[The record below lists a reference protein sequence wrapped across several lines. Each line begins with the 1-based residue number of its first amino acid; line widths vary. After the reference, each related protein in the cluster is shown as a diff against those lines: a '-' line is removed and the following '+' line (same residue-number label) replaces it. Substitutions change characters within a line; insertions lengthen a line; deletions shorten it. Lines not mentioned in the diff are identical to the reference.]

1 MRHMLYAIV
10 FFALRV
16 CIFVVLNFTFKDRD
30 HITYACDALVMF
42 SFSTGV
48 EIFWMILERLT
59 FGYAKT
65 HQMMRGKMYSMMY
78 SIPILL
84 SSFYRVRNA
93 MRKEFLYCHPTLQFQ
108 LIYTWIL
115 YILFRVMSWW
125 DYGYQIAGM
134 ANRTTLVDNNTW
146 NNSHIAMV
154 NV

>member
-65 HQMMRGKMYSMMY
+65 HQMMRGKMYSTMY
-78 SIPILL
+78 SIPILF

-93 MRKEFLYCHPTLQFQ
+93 MRKEFCTVIPRYSFNSYIHEFCTFYSEWCRGGIMDIRLLGWPIEQHL
-108 LIYTWIL
+108 WITTHGTTV
-115 YILFRVMSWW
+115 ILPW
-125 DYGYQIAGM
+125 
-134 ANRTTLVDNNTW
+134 
-146 NNSHIAMV
+146 
-154 NV
+154 